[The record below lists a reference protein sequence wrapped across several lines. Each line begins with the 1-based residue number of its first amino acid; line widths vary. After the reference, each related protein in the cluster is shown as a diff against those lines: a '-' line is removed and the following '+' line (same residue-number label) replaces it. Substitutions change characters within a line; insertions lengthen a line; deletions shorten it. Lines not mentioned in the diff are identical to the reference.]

1 MSSELKINET
11 FDSMNLKEQ
20 LLRGILS
27 YGYEKPSIVQT
38 KGIVPVIEGNDCIIQ
53 AQSGTGKT
61 ATFSISILQ
70 LIDPEIKSCQ
80 AIILN
85 PTREIADQT
94 LHVIKTL
101 GHYLKLNIMGVIGG
115 KNINY
120 NTIGDMQILVATP
133 GRIFDMIEKGFINMS
148 TLKIIVLDE
157 ADQMLDK
164 GFKEQLNDIFK
175 YVNKTSQIS
184 IYSATMPKDILYL
197 SEQFMKDPLKILIKK
212 EQLTLEG
219 IKQFYIILNNEQDKY
234 CTLIDLYQ
242 SLFIGQSIIYCN
254 SKKKVSWLTEKLN
267 EIGYSI
273 SSIHGDIPQ
282 KERDEIMIKFRKNI
296 TRVLITTDLLAR
308 GIDVQQVSL
317 VINYDLPRD
326 RESYIHRIGRTG
338 RYGRKGVA
346 INLIGCDNDIKQLTD
361 IQKFYNTQIDEM
373 PANIENYLV
382 LLIIL
387 CI

>member
-338 RYGRKGVA
+338 RYGRKGWA
-346 INLIGCDNDIKQLTD
+346 INFIMQNDTRNYKILKIIMQLIL
-361 IQKFYNTQIDEM
+361 QKCLKIFQS
-373 PANIENYLV
+373 
-382 LLIIL
+382 
-387 CI
+387 

>member
-38 KGIVPVIEGNDCIIQ
+38 KGIVPVIDGNDCIIQ

-70 LIDPEIKSCQ
+70 LVDPEIKSCQ

-254 SKKKVSWLTEKLN
+254 SKKKVSWLTERLN
-267 EIGYSI
+267 DIGYSI

-282 KERDEIMIKFRKNI
+282 KERDDIMIKFRKNI

-382 LLIIL
+382 
-387 CI
+387 

>member
-61 ATFSISILQ
+61 ATFSISILEM
-70 LIDPEIKSCQ
+70 IDPEIKSCQ

-120 NTIGDMQILVATP
+120 NAVGNMQILVATP
-133 GRIFDMIEKGFINMS
+133 GRIFDMIEKGLINMS

-164 GFKEQLNDIFK
+164 GFKEQLNEIFK
-175 YVNKTSQIS
+175 YVNPSAQIS

-234 CTLIDLYQ
+234 ITLMELYQ

-254 SKKKVSWLTEKLN
+254 SKKKVSWLAEKLN
-267 EIGYSI
+267 DVGYSI

-282 KERDEIMIKFRKNI
+282 KERDEIMINFRKNL
-296 TRVLITTDLLAR
+296 TRVLITTDLLSR

-346 INLIGCDNDIKQLTD
+346 INLIGCDNDIKQLAD

-382 LLIIL
+382 
-387 CI
+387 

>member
-382 LLIIL
+382 
-387 CI
+387 

>member
-61 ATFSISILQ
+61 GTFSISILQ
-70 LIDPEIKSCQ
+70 MIDPEIKSCQ

-94 LHVIKTL
+94 LHVVKTL
-101 GHYLKLNIMGVIGG
+101 GNYLKLNIMGVIGG

-120 NTIGDMQILVATP
+120 NSIGDMQILVATP

-164 GFKEQLNDIFK
+164 GFKEQLNEIFK
-175 YVNKTSQIS
+175 YVNPSAQIS

-234 CTLIDLYQ
+234 ITLIELYQ

-254 SKKKVSWLTEKLN
+254 SKKKVSWLAEKLN
-267 EIGYSI
+267 DVGYSI

-282 KERDEIMIKFRKNI
+282 KERDEIMINFRKNL
-296 TRVLITTDLLAR
+296 TRVLITTDLLSR

-346 INLIGCDNDIKQLTD
+346 INLIGCDNDIKQLAD

-382 LLIIL
+382 
-387 CI
+387 